1 MNAVNLRQYWR
12 IAAAAVLGLLLVAMF
27 ARGMG
32 IRLNHDEQQ
41 FVAAG
46 RMLQLHGL
54 LPYRDFPFFHTP
66 ILVWIDGAID
76 SHTDYLLLA
85 GRGLSV
91 AFGWISLCIIFG
103 MGLVLLR
110 RLSPPAR
117 WGLSLAVCG
126 LLFVNPIFAYA
137 YFRAWNQSLP
147 LLFMLLAI
155 VCQWRGAATG
165 KSGWFGLGGAALA
178 FAIGTRIS
186 YAPLGL
192 PFLVMIWFVPATS
205 STLRFRHMAVWCLG
219 MALGTAPELIVIAHA
234 PAAFLFDNFSYNG
247 PVNAAFRGSSASFWP
262 ALGAKAVFLL
272 ETILHPSTLAL
283 LAAYLFVTTRMPH
296 AASAPSYLA
305 RLILA
310 LLPFAAVGALAPTPS
325 YTQYYCPI
333 VALLVVGVLAG
344 LAVNLGTGDFRLRRR
359 STVTVLIA
367 LAIGAPFAIYYY
379 APGVAMLAA
388 PSTWEPCRMHAD
400 AMSIRSHVRSG
411 KCLTIAPITAMEA
424 GLDIYP
430 PFVTGPFAWR
440 TARFLSDNQRRDY
453 RFVGEKQLERYLNSD
468 PPAAVLVGYEGKL
481 EKPFI
486 EYAKKHAYQMA
497 DLADGKSIW
506 LKP

>member
-1 MNAVNLRQYWR
+1 MSAVNLRQYGR
-12 IAAAAVLGLLLVAMF
+12 IAAAAILGLLLVAMF

-32 IRLNHDEQQ
+32 VRLNHDEQQ

-46 RMLQLHGL
+46 RILQQHGL

-66 ILVWIDGAID
+66 LLVWIDAAID

-110 RLSPPAR
+110 RVSPPAR

-126 LLFVNPIFAYA
+126 LLFVNPVFAYA

-147 LLFMLLAI
+147 LLFMLVAI
-155 VCQWRGAATG
+155 ACQWRGAVTG
-165 KSGWFGLGGAALA
+165 RIGWFGLGGAALA
-178 FAIGTRIS
+178 LAVSTRIS

-192 PFLVMIWFVPATS
+192 PFLIMAWFVPETCWK
-205 STLRFRHMAVWCLG
+205 LRLRYIAAWILG
-219 MALGTAPELIVIAHA
+219 MAIASVPALLVIAHA
-234 PAAFLFDNFSYNG
+234 PAAFFFDNFSYNG
-247 PVNAAFRGSSASFWP
+247 PVNAAFRGPSAAFLP
-262 ALGAKAVFLL
+262 ALGPKAVFLL
-272 ETILHPSTLAL
+272 ETTLHPATLAL
-283 LAAYLFVTTRMPH
+283 LAAYLFLTIWRRDASPGVTYLTRM
-296 AASAPSYLA
+296 
-305 RLILA
+305 ILA
-310 LLPFAAVGALAPTPS
+310 LLPFAAIGALAPTPS

-344 LAVNLGTGDFRLRRR
+344 LAASLEAVDAQLECR
-359 STVTVLIA
+359 STIAVLVA
-367 LAIGAPFAIYYY
+367 LIIGVPFAIYYY
-379 APGVAMLAA
+379 APGIAMLAV
-388 PSTWEPCRMHAD
+388 PRSWEPCRIHAD
-400 AMSIRSHVRSG
+400 AMVIRSHVRGG

-430 PFVTGPFAWR
+430 PFATGPFAWR
-440 TARFLSDNQRRDY
+440 TARFLSDSQRRDCL
-453 RFVGEKQLERYLNSD
+453 FIGKKQLERYLNSD

-481 EKPFI
+481 ERPFI
-486 EYAKKHAYQMA
+486 EYAKKHGYQMA
-497 DLADGKSIW
+497 DLADGKSVW

>member
-1 MNAVNLRQYWR
+1 MTAVNLRQYWR
-12 IAAAAVLGLLLVAMF
+12 IAAGAVLGLLLVAMF

-46 RMLQLHGL
+46 RVLQLHGL

-66 ILVWIDGAID
+66 LLVWIDAAID

-85 GRGLSV
+85 GRGLSI

-126 LLFVNPIFAYA
+126 LLFVNPVFAYA

-147 LLFMLLAI
+147 LLFMLVAI
-155 VCQWRGAATG
+155 VCQWRGATTG
-165 KSGWFGLGGAALA
+165 RCGWFGLSGVALA
-178 FAIGTRIS
+178 MAVSTRIS

-192 PFLVMIWFVPATS
+192 PFLVLAWCVPETCWNRR
-205 STLRFRHMAVWCLG
+205 LRYIAAWTLG
-219 MALGTAPELIVIAHA
+219 MAVGSLPALLVIVHA
-234 PAAFLFDNFSYNG
+234 PAAFFFDNFSYNG
-247 PVNAAFRGSSASFWP
+247 PVNAAFRGPSASFWP
-262 ALGAKAVFLL
+262 ALGPKALFLL
-272 ETILHPSTLAL
+272 ETVLHPATLAL
-283 LAAYLFVTTRMPH
+283 LAAYVFVTVPRRH
-296 AASAPSYLA
+296 AAPGSTYLA

-310 LLPFAAVGALAPTPS
+310 LLPFAAIGALAPTPS

-333 VALLVVGVLAG
+333 VALLVVGLLTG
-344 LAVNLGTGDFRLRRR
+344 LAAIHEAEDMRWTRR
-359 STVTVLIA
+359 STVAALVALI
-367 LAIGAPFAIYYY
+367 IGMPFAIYYY
-379 APGVAMLAA
+379 APGIAMLTA
-388 PSTWEPCRMHAD
+388 PRSWEPCRMHAE
-400 AMSIRSHVRSG
+400 AMAIRSHVRSG

-424 GLDIYP
+424 GVDIYP

-440 TARFLSDNQRRDY
+440 TARFLSDGQRRDY
-453 RFVGEKQLERYLNSD
+453 LFVGEKQLERYLSPD
-468 PPAAVLVGYEGKL
+468 PPAAILVGYEGKL
-481 EKPFI
+481 EKAFI
-486 EYAKKHAYQMA
+486 EYARKHGYRMTA
-497 DLADGKSIW
+497 LAEGKSLW
-506 LKP
+506 VKP